1 MESNGILPCLAR
13 TETTFNA
20 PFLAWSMSDN
30 FPGARYSTA
39 TLEWAR
45 EEHGALGETRIDGER
60 LRARLVSRALSQSLT
75 RLLTLFR

>member
-1 MESNGILPCLAR
+1 
-13 TETTFNA
+13 
-20 PFLAWSMSDN
+20 MSDN